1 MSGVVVQ
8 IAILTSSSV
17 QRAFGR
23 GGISVP
29 TRSDF
34 LGICRRDELR
44 YSGNAMARTVKS
56 TKPNHRPLAVVTG
69 ASSGIGYYLA
79 KECAENGFDLLI
91 AADDPKINDVARDFR
106 ALGTLVDAIETIWQ
120 QRRA

>member
-44 YSGNAMARTVKS
+44 YSGNAMATVKP
-56 TKPNHRPLAVVTG
+56 TKANHRPFAVVTG
-69 ASSGIGYYLA
+69 GSSGFGYYLA
-79 KECAENGFDLLI
+79 KECAQNGFEVLI
-91 AADDPKINDVARDFR
+91 AEDDTKLYAVARDLP
-106 ALGTLVDAIETIWQ
+106 ALG
-120 QRRA
+120 